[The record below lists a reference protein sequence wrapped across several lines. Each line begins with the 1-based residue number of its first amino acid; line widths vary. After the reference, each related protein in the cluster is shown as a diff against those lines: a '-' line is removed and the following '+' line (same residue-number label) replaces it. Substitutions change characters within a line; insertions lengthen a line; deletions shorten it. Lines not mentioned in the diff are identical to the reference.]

1 MVGPPAT
8 DLPETGRPEGFA
20 PRFLSFH
27 SPQHERDVPLMTRS
41 KMTAAV
47 RGFLVVIAMV
57 VACVQRPAWA
67 QMMGGGGMGGMGG
80 LGGMDF

>member
-27 SPQHERDVPLMTRS
+27 PLSTNR
-41 KMTAAV
+41 T
-47 RGFLVVIAMV
+47 FL
-57 VACVQRPAWA
+57 R
-67 QMMGGGGMGGMGG
+67 
-80 LGGMDF
+80 